1 MTLPALPERESFEEW
16 LEKTPLV
23 ELIGEAADL
32 AEFTPYVKAVLGAVS
47 WFRRK
52 RAKDFLRS
60 LKRAADDLP
69 PEKRDAFQK
78 VLKSRAG
85 AAILSEYAESVIR
98 TASETAVA
106 SMALMYSD
114 AENEIYSTEFKL
126 AAATALRGISEREV
140 DVFIA
145 LSGVDEFIT
154 SENQPEL
161 PYPVAIANDGLVSQF
176 SELADV
182 LAPAET
188 RVAIVRDLI
197 ARGLLL
203 PDFASA
209 RYGGGGVGVTFGI
222 GEWASKYREL
232 FIRARSLL
240 PDKESGSA

>member
-1 MTLPALPERESFEEW
+1 MTLPTLPKGESVEEW
-16 LEKTPLV
+16 LEKTPFL
-23 ELIGEAADL
+23 EFIGAAAGL
-32 AEFTPYVKAVLGAVS
+32 AGLTPAVKALLGAVS
-47 WFRRK
+47 WVHRK

-69 PEKRDAFQK
+69 PEKRDAFQRF
-78 VLKSRAG
+78 LKSRAG
-85 AAILSEYAESVIR
+85 VEILSEYAESVIR

-106 SMALMYSD
+106 AMALMCSD
-114 AENEIYSTEFKL
+114 AENEIYPPEFKR

-145 LSGVDEFIT
+145 LSGV
-154 SENQPEL
+154 SVKQPEP
-161 PYPVAIANDGLVSQF
+161 PYPIAIADDELVSQF
-176 SELADV
+176 PELADV
-182 LAPAET
+182 LAQAET

-209 RYGGGGVGVTFGI
+209 RWGGGGVGVPFGI

>member
-1 MTLPALPERESFEEW
+1 MTLPTLPEGESFEEW
-16 LEKTPLV
+16 LEKIPLL
-23 ELIGEAADL
+23 EFIGEAADL
-32 AEFTPYVKAVLGAVS
+32 AEFTPYVKPVLGAVI

-52 RAKDFLRS
+52 RVKDFLRS
-60 LKRAADDLP
+60 LKRADDDLP
-69 PEKRDAFQK
+69 PEKRDTFQRL
-78 VLKSRAG
+78 LKSRAG
-85 AAILSEYAESVIR
+85 AAIVSEYVESVIR

-106 SMALMYSD
+106 AMALMYSD
-114 AENEIYSTEFKL
+114 AENEIYSPEFKL

-145 LSGVDEFIT
+145 LSGVVEFRT
-154 SENQPEL
+154 SVKQPEP
-161 PYPVAIANDGLVSQF
+161 PYPIAIADDELVSQF
-176 SELADV
+176 PELADV

-209 RYGGGGVGVTFGI
+209 RWGGGGADVPFGI

-240 PDKESGSA
+240 PDEESGSV